1 MPGDQ
6 SLHHAHTLDEHRSD
20 CCQVDDLGSIARTSR
35 GSRCSNQSGRSARIN
50 LQLEKLN
57 ELQAIQQKFV
67 EQKYKLLES
76 QLELDEES
84 ESVRSK
90 RSKVSKQA
98 SIAKVA
104 NWVKS
109 CAEQKEDA
117 IIPPTSTE
125 TGRPSLPPAPS
136 NQPKPVTATAS
147 SYATAQVQQPDSG
160 NQQSPLKHPSLP
172 NQRSF
177 GVAPA
182 TGALIS
188 GPTQDGVPIRQA
200 VFNKVTG
207 TVPLAQSTPAQM
219 SCTEQAY
226 NQPPP
231 APAVVSKSTTVP
243 STAPVCALP
252 EPVSTKAS
260 PIRCPA
266 APVELYTGEPL
277 NRAAVCQTSFGVC
290 TGPAAVFGGTEDARD
305 STSNRFTPSTRELGP
320 YHIGAPMP
328 PMLHATS
335 TLPPAAV
342 PYRIP
347 TYPVFQPMY
356 QHAPPSGPVPT
367 VGTLAAAP
375 PAVASSYAAAAP
387 PSSPPPPPQ
396 PESPNREV
404 SFPQPPAAWF
414 SSSTSTNSNLVVF
427 LLDSPVTISNSLSSS
442 SKGARCQMELPPA
455 SVLLQCLSAKN
466 LLPQRDYQDPI
477 RQQQQQ
483 HVRYGSGVTSC
494 GCDLVSSCYSKVIR
508 FS

>member
-1 MPGDQ
+1 MESIPSKSLPEMPGDQ

-20 CCQVDDLGSIARTSR
+20 CVQCDRLNGDENMVQCDGCQTWWHFSCAGVTDSIKDRSWSCPKCQVDDLGSIARTSR

-177 GVAPA
+177 GVLQRQEPSYPVRPRTETQSGRPSSTSRGVQIDDSAFDGA
-182 TGALIS
+182 SVRTTRTG
-188 GPTQDGVPIRQA
+188 
-200 VFNKVTG
+200 FNKCFTSN
-207 TVPLAQSTPAQM
+207 PSSFPAMMLPPNPQLFAAPQHQLNFIPENP
-219 SCTEQAY
+219 STEQPFAR
-226 NQPPP
+226 PPSASVQ
-231 APAVVSKSTTVP
+231 APPQSLVEQRMPEIPRPIVSHHQQ
-243 STAPVCALP
+243 
-252 EPVSTKAS
+252 
-260 PIRCPA
+260 
-266 APVELYTGEPL
+266 G
-277 NRAAVCQTSFGVC
+277 N
-290 TGPAAVFGGTEDARD
+290 
-305 STSNRFTPSTRELGP
+305 LGP
-320 YHIGAPMP
+320 YHVGAPMP

-356 QHAPPSGPVPT
+356 QHAPPSGPAPT

-375 PAVASSYAAAAP
+375 PAVASSYAAATP
-387 PSSPPPPPQ
+387 PSSPPPATAT
-396 PESPNREV
+396 R
-404 SFPQPPAAWF
+404 
-414 SSSTSTNSNLVVF
+414 
-427 LLDSPVTISNSLSSS
+427 IS
-442 SKGARCQMELPPA
+442 
-455 SVLLQCLSAKN
+455 
-466 LLPQRDYQDPI
+466 
-477 RQQQQQ
+477 
-483 HVRYGSGVTSC
+483 
-494 GCDLVSSCYSKVIR
+494 
-508 FS
+508 

>member
-76 QLELDEES
+76 QLELDQES

-90 RSKVSKQA
+90 RSRVSEQA

-117 IIPPTSTE
+117 IIPRISTE
-125 TGRPSLPPAPS
+125 TGRLSLPPAPS

-147 SYATAQVQQPDSG
+147 SYVTAQVQQPDSG

-188 GPTQDGVPIRQA
+188 GPTQDGDPIRQA

-226 NQPPP
+226 KQPPP

-252 EPVSTKAS
+252 EPVSTK
-260 PIRCPA
+260 
-266 APVELYTGEPL
+266 
-277 NRAAVCQTSFGVC
+277 F
-290 TGPAAVFGGTEDARD
+290 F
-305 STSNRFTPSTRELGP
+305 TSNPSSFPAMMLPPNPQHQLNFIPENPSTEQPFARPPSASVQAPPQSLVEQRMPEIPRPIVSHHQQGNLGP
-320 YHIGAPMP
+320 YHVGALMP

-356 QHAPPSGPVPT
+356 QHAQPSGPAPT
-367 VGTLAAAP
+367 VGNLAAAP
-375 PAVASSYAAAAP
+375 PAVASSFAAATP

-404 SFPQPPAAWF
+404 SFPQPPGKPD
-414 SSSTSTNSNLVVF
+414 NNPLPVNVQPPSNAGNLQHLMKQF
-427 LLDSPVTISNSLSSS
+427 GSIALSPS
-442 SKGARCQMELPPA
+442 
-455 SVLLQCLSAKN
+455 
-466 LLPQRDYQDPI
+466 
-477 RQQQQQ
+477 
-483 HVRYGSGVTSC
+483 
-494 GCDLVSSCYSKVIR
+494 
-508 FS
+508 